1 MPGKKNSKEPDV
13 TRLNSLTALRAI
25 AATTVIFFHLMSP
38 TGTRFGEFGVDIFFV
53 LSGFVIAMVIDGKQ
67 ISAREFLMGRLT
79 RIVPVYWLMT
89 IALFVAVSV
98 RPDLVNSTTASI
110 PNLLKSLFF
119 IPYRKENGLIHPML
133 FVGWSLN
140 YELLFYMISGAVLI
154 LFRRYR
160 LASISAVLLIVF
172 AIASEMPFDE
182 VWVEFLSLARS
193 LEFALGIAAWC
204 IWKRD
209 YRIPHQL
216 AAVGVPTLYCGMAYV
231 EWIGITDYA
240 LLRSGI
246 PCFLLLLCATS
257 LEAWFAN
264 VGVMRVMI
272 FLGNASYATYL
283 SHSFVVEAARKLLPV
298 YLHGFEPTS
307 PLGVAVVLVCALLV
321 GALIYCFVD
330 RPTQR
335 LVRNLTLRRAAR
347 LRIASNDGPQQA

>member
-1 MPGKKNSKEPDV
+1 MP
-13 TRLNSLTALRAI
+13 RLNSLTALRAI

-53 LSGFVIAMVIDGKQ
+53 LSGFVIAMVIDSKR

-89 IALFVAVSV
+89 IALFAAVSI
-98 RPDLVNSTTASI
+98 RPDLFNSTTASI

-140 YELLFYMISGAVLI
+140 YELLFYMISGVVLI

-172 AIASEMPFDE
+172 AVASELPSDA

-204 IWKRD
+204 IWKSD
-209 YRIPHQL
+209 YRIPHRL
-216 AAVGVPTLYCGMAYV
+216 ALVGLPTLYCGMAYV
-231 EWIGITDYA
+231 EWIGITDYV

-246 PCFLLLLCATS
+246 PCFLMLLCTTS
-257 LEAWFAN
+257 LEAWFVN
-264 VGVMRVMI
+264 SGVARLMI

-283 SHSFVVEAARKLLPV
+283 SHSFVVEAARKLIPT
-298 YLHGFEPTS
+298 YLHGFQATS
-307 PLGVAVVLVCALLV
+307 PLGIALVLVSASLV
-321 GALIYCFVD
+321 GSSLYCLVD

-335 LVRNLTLRRAAR
+335 LVRNLMRRRAGTAGMVAGDER
-347 LRIASNDGPQQA
+347 LQA